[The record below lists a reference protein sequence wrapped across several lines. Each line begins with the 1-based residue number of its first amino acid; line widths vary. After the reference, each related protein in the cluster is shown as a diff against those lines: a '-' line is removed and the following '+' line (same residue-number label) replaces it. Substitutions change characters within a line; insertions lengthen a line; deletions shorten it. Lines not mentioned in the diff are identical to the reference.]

1 VGHAENKR
9 ERIEQVEA
17 LLQFALD
24 GVTIFDI
31 AKHVGCDPST
41 AHRYLKEIEQRRQLI
56 PMDRGRYRLDPSQ
69 SLHNVS
75 LYPTE
80 ALSIFL
86 ALRRYIRQ
94 TSKAPLF
101 MLSAIQKIVPAL
113 QRPDLVET
121 LQEAINELRLE
132 SPISPEHTEI
142 WKTIVRGWLEN
153 IVVRIEYYK
162 PREDEPTEH
171 EIEPYLFEPAIF
183 GHATHVI
190 AHSRTRNAIRQF
202 RIDRIQ
208 RATLTTMHFEKRQDL
223 NQNDLMRHAWGIW
236 FNETPVLVELQFS
249 PQVAGSVMD
258 TTYHPVEQKQLLP
271 DGSVHWAVEVAGTRE
286 IANWIRSWGPD
297 VKVLAPAQ
305 LRREVAE
312 DLRRAAAQYEE

>member
-1 VGHAENKR
+1 MWYCYHEENNDYEAIVGHAENKR

-113 QRPDLVET
+113 QRPDLVFN
-121 LQEAINELRLE
+121 LIDPQRVLKL
-132 SPISPEHTEI
+132 
-142 WKTIVRGWLEN
+142 WGW
-153 IVVRIEYYK
+153 R
-162 PREDEPTEH
+162 
-171 EIEPYLFEPAIF
+171 
-183 GHATHVI
+183 
-190 AHSRTRNAIRQF
+190 
-202 RIDRIQ
+202 
-208 RATLTTMHFEKRQDL
+208 
-223 NQNDLMRHAWGIW
+223 
-236 FNETPVLVELQFS
+236 
-249 PQVAGSVMD
+249 
-258 TTYHPVEQKQLLP
+258 PVEAELPRDFNLIDPQRVLKGGHRQNRTGGGHKLQL
-271 DGSVHWAVEVAGTRE
+271 
-286 IANWIRSWGPD
+286 
-297 VKVLAPAQ
+297 
-305 LRREVAE
+305 
-312 DLRRAAAQYEE
+312 